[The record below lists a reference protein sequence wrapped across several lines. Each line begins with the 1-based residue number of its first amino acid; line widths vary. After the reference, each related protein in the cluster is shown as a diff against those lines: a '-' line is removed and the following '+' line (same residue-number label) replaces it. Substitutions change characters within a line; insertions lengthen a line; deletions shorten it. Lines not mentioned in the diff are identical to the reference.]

1 MAKQLI
7 HSFAIKAVAVNK
19 VKRESKSFTKVGKKC
34 QAVVIKDDDILKA
47 RLTTSPVADSEET
60 LNEFLVLP
68 LTPNSFNLKGK
79 TKVFFKEKD
88 KYGHYVCV
96 IRNELTAKLH
106 PGVST
111 RFDTLHEGLLISGH
125 VVKKDGKQ
133 YFDYEDL
140 VAFTELG
147 AHIDGTLRIIDE

>member
-7 HSFAIKAVAVNK
+7 HSFAIKDVTVNK
-19 VKRESKSFTKVGKKC
+19 VKRESKAVTKVGKKC

-47 RLTTSPVADSEET
+47 RLTTSPVTDSEET

-68 LTPNSFNLKGK
+68 LTPDSFNLKGK
-79 TKVFFKEKD
+79 TKVFLKEKD

-96 IRNELTAKLH
+96 IRDELTAKLH
-106 PGVST
+106 PGVDT
-111 RFDTLHEGLLISGH
+111 QFDTLHEGLLISGH
-125 VVKKDGKQ
+125 VVKKNGKQ

-147 AHIDGTLRIIDE
+147 THIDGTLRIIDE

>member
-1 MAKQLI
+1 MAKQFI

-19 VKRESKSFTKVGKKC
+19 VKRESKAVTKVGKKC
-34 QAVVIKDDDILKA
+34 QAVVIKDNDVLKA
-47 RLTTSPVADSEET
+47 RLTTSPVAGSKET

-79 TKVFFKEKD
+79 TKVFLKEKD

-96 IRNELTAKLH
+96 IRDELTAKLH
-106 PGVST
+106 LGVDT
-111 RFDTLHEGLLISGH
+111 QFDTLHEGLLISGH

-147 AHIDGTLRIIDE
+147 AHIDGTLRIIDK